1 MIAFLSS
8 LQNLLDF
15 FPAVAD
21 GHVLKFSNVERVGND
36 GDFVNVAVALKAS
49 TVCST
54 TILPATLKNCFGVE
68 SPRRLPTPPANMTAM
83 FFSSFRTCSFLVYKD
98 NTKKRKDMHFG
109 SRNVETAGLLPE
121 SLGL

>member
-36 GDFVNVAVALKAS
+36 GDFVNVAVALKGFHGMFDHHLAGYFEELFRCGESQTAS
-49 TVCST
+49 Y
-54 TILPATLKNCFGVE
+54 
-68 SPRRLPTPPANMTAM
+68 
-83 FFSSFRTCSFLVYKD
+83 SS
-98 NTKKRKDMHFG
+98 G
-109 SRNVETAGLLPE
+109 
-121 SLGL
+121 